1 MAQDTFI
8 QLTDL
13 QKRYAVRGGMLDAD
27 TAWVHAVDGVTL
39 DVKKGETLGLVGESG
54 CGKSTLA
61 RLLLRLEPPTAGTI
75 HVAGQDLA
83 TAPAEFLRRYPRM
96 VQMIFQD
103 PFSSLN
109 PRKTIGS
116 TITEPLAI
124 HGVSRTERA
133 QRLATLMDRVGLR
146 PETATRF
153 PHEFSGGQR
162 QRVAIA
168 RALALNP
175 DCVVCDEP
183 VSALDVSIQ
192 AQVVNLL
199 RELQRDFGLT
209 YVFISH
215 DLAVVGYMSDRVAVM
230 YLGRLM
236 ELAPAED
243 LYANPQHPY
252 TKALLKAVPVPDPE
266 HGGLALRLKGDPPS
280 PIDQP
285 TGCPFHPRCPEAM
298 PICAEKQPHWH
309 EHTPKHW
316 TACHLHQ

>member
-1 MAQDTFI
+1 MRSGLLGAQT
-8 QLTDL
+8 
-13 QKRYAVRGGMLDAD
+13 ASVRAL
-27 TAWVHAVDGVTL
+27 DGVSL
-39 DVKKGETLGLVGESG
+39 DVAQGETLGLVGESG

-61 RLLLRLEPPTAGTI
+61 RLLLRLEQPSKGSI
-75 HVAGQDLA
+75 SVDGQDLR
-83 TAPAEFLRRYPRM
+83 TAPQDFLRRYPTL

-109 PRKTIGS
+109 PRKTIGG

-124 HGVSRTERA
+124 HGESRAA
-133 QRLATLMDRVGLR
+133 QQARLAELMDRVGLR
-146 PETATRF
+146 PELASRY

-175 DCVVCDEP
+175 KCVVCDEP

-192 AQVVNLL
+192 AQVLNLL

-215 DLAVVGYMSDRVAVM
+215 DLAVVGHVADRVAVM

-236 ELAPAED
+236 ELAPSQD
-243 LYANPQHPY
+243 LFAHPLHPY
-252 TKALLKAVPVPDPE
+252 TQALLQAVPVPDPT
-266 HGGLALRLKGDPPS
+266 HPGLALRLAGDPPS
-280 PIDQP
+280 PIDP
-285 TGCPFHPRCPEAM
+285 PPGCPFHPRCPKAM
-298 PICAEKQPHWH
+298 PICATT
-309 EHTPKHW
+309 TPAWQQTRPNHW
-316 TACHLHQ
+316 TACHLY